1 MPSASR
7 SGATRLVNTPTLRML
22 RIETKAGEP
31 LEQHGNG
38 DLRLGA
44 GKRRSQAAMRTAA
57 KGEMARVRPLDIEA
71 VRVGVPR
78 WVMAGREK
86 RDGHYL
92 ARLHLHAAHFK
103 RLKRHPGGLHHGWV
117 VA

>member
-1 MPSASR
+1 M
-7 SGATRLVNTPTLRML
+7 LDRML

-38 DLRLGA
+38 DLRLSA
-44 GKRRSQAAMRTAA
+44 GKRRSQAEMPTAA

-71 VRVGVPR
+71 VRVGVPH
-78 WVMAGREK
+78 WVMTGREK

-92 ARLHLHAAHFK
+92 ARLHLPSPISSGSRAI
-103 RLKRHPGGLHHGWV
+103 RRVDTTGGS
-117 VA
+117 